1 MTFFLLP
8 VSLIVLFVLER
19 LFFRKIWRKGLG
31 VNVTFSE
38 STIRSGEGVVVKEKT
53 DNRKRIPLSIISV
66 EWSLERLCSQYKV
79 DDKPFVVSSSFSL
92 PSYCSVKRN
101 KEIDGLKRGIYTIS
115 NGKIT
120 SSDLFSSEE
129 YSCSLI
135 SNSMLCVLPGRK
147 NTFSSSYAYR
157 GFLGSVLSQKMN
169 QEDPFEIKAIRPY
182 FPTDSMRVVNWK
194 ASAKTGSLKVNQ
206 YEWTTDESVMV
217 VLDLSRGDEEERETL
232 IEYVS
237 SFSSLILERGVS
249 LSLYSNGRDY
259 KDGTMVKVGKGS
271 GVSHID
277 SIDRAL
283 STIKV
288 SSTDSMSFFNLMG
301 NVLVSEKNCV
311 PVFFSVYLDDEETD
325 SFFSLSKEEGAVFLL
340 RGEERNNVFLLEERD
355 E

>member
-147 NTFSSSYAYR
+147 NTFSSSYA
-157 GFLGSVLSQKMN
+157 
-169 QEDPFEIKAIRPY
+169 
-182 FPTDSMRVVNWK
+182 
-194 ASAKTGSLKVNQ
+194 
-206 YEWTTDESVMV
+206 
-217 VLDLSRGDEEERETL
+217 
-232 IEYVS
+232 
-237 SFSSLILERGVS
+237 
-249 LSLYSNGRDY
+249 
-259 KDGTMVKVGKGS
+259 
-271 GVSHID
+271 
-277 SIDRAL
+277 
-283 STIKV
+283 
-288 SSTDSMSFFNLMG
+288 
-301 NVLVSEKNCV
+301 
-311 PVFFSVYLDDEETD
+311 
-325 SFFSLSKEEGAVFLL
+325 
-340 RGEERNNVFLLEERD
+340 
-355 E
+355 